1 MSTLNPIL
9 DNVVLRV
16 MAFAHPNGLNILLQA
31 LSVTCLYI
39 PAEVYNQDESS
50 LPINQRDT
58 NLSEFARGLRYAT
71 RQTQTLPMP
80 QALRY
85 QTWLEHAAQVVQ
97 HLDQGSLQ
105 IQALTL
111 AELNERDI
119 IQNTHQIGRGESACI
134 VLAQRYNLQAV
145 FLSSDTKACRV
156 AQSLGIDY
164 LTLLNILE
172 RWIVQT
178 QPSLEDF
185 EALVIGMQTAKF
197 SLKETELSKL
207 RKSLS
212 RG

>member
-31 LSVTCLYI
+31 LSATCLYI
-39 PAEVYNQDESS
+39 PAEVYNRDESS

-71 RQTQTLPMP
+71 RQTQTLPMS

-85 QTWLEHAAQVVQ
+85 QTWLDHADQVTQ
-97 HLDQGSLQ
+97 YLDQGNLQ
-105 IQALTL
+105 IQTLTL

-134 VLAQRYNLQAV
+134 VLTQRHNLKAV

-156 AQSLGIDY
+156 AQSLGVDY
-164 LTLLNILE
+164 LTLLDILE
-172 RWIVQT
+172 RWIGQVH
-178 QPSLEDF
+178 PSLEAF
-185 EALVIGMQTAKF
+185 ETLIVGMQSAKF
-197 SLKETELSKL
+197 SLKEAELSKL
-207 RKSLS
+207 RKLLS
-212 RG
+212 

>member
-39 PAEVYNQDESS
+39 PAEVYNRDESA
-50 LPINQRDT
+50 LPINQRDI

-71 RQTQTLPMP
+71 RQIQTLPMP

-85 QTWLEHAAQVVQ
+85 QTWLDHADQVRQ

-145 FLSSDTKACRV
+145 FLSSDTKACRI

-178 QPSLEDF
+178 QPSPEAF

-207 RKSLS
+207 RNSLS

>member
-16 MAFAHPNGLNILLQA
+16 MAFAHPNGLNVLLQA
-31 LSVTCLYI
+31 LSATCLYI
-39 PAEVYNQDESS
+39 PAEVYNRDEST
-50 LPINQRDT
+50 LPINQRDV

-71 RQTQTLPMP
+71 RQTQTLPMS

-85 QTWLEHAAQVVQ
+85 QTWLDHAALVTQY
-97 HLDQGSLQ
+97 LDQGSLQ
-105 IQALTL
+105 IQTLTL

-185 EALVIGMQTAKF
+185 EALAIGMQNAKF
-197 SLKETELSKL
+197 SLKEAELFKL
-207 RKSLS
+207 RKLLS
-212 RG
+212 